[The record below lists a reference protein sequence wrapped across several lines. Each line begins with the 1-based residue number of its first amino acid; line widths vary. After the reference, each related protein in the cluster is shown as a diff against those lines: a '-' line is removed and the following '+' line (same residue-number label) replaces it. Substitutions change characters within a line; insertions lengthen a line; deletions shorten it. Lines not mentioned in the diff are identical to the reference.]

1 MEKTHK
7 SSALNGSAVSNS
19 PQPVLDESFHE
30 IPLLE
35 AIGTYI
41 SYSLLIFWG
50 YISDFLRKIGIK
62 NDGDGMDKCSDD
74 FFKLTLEFDGF
85 YTRNIYRRIRDT
97 FNRPVAGVPGALI
110 DILERRSDDYNWTFH
125 NTGKIIKCINL
136 GSYNYLGFAQNEGPC
151 ADAAIEALH
160 AYGPSTSSSQR
171 HLGTLDC
178 VRDLEKKMAQ
188 FLNKPDALVFG
199 MGFGTNSTN
208 IPALVE
214 KVFIIVLFND
224 LVLLHI
230 EIIKKYTVAA
240 LYQIKLYFAKNYKQ
254 IKGCLIISDAR
265 NHTSIYFGGRLSGA
279 TYKAFKHN
287 DMENLEKIL
296 REAVVNGQP
305 RTHRPW
311 KKILI
316 IVEGIYSME
325 GSVPN
330 LVKIVELKKKYKAY
344 LYIDEAHSIGSMGPT
359 GRGTTEHCGI
369 DTSEVDIMMGTF
381 SKSFSGSGGYMAASK
396 DIINHLRSRSHST
409 LYAETLPAPVVM
421 QILTS
426 LKILMG
432 EDNTND
438 GQRRITQFHDNNIYF
453 KKRLLEM
460 NFTLHGCMDSP
471 VVPIMMYQLGVA
483 TAFSRMLLKRGIAV
497 VTVGYP
503 GTKID
508 EALTRVCISA
518 SHTREILDSALKEIK
533 EVGTILGVC

>member
-1 MEKTHK
+1 
-7 SSALNGSAVSNS
+7 
-19 PQPVLDESFHE
+19 
-30 IPLLE
+30 
-35 AIGTYI
+35 
-41 SYSLLIFWG
+41 
-50 YISDFLRKIGIK
+50 
-62 NDGDGMDKCSDD
+62 
-74 FFKLTLEFDGF
+74 
-85 YTRNIYRRIRDT
+85 
-97 FNRPVAGVPGALI
+97 
-110 DILERRSDDYNWTFH
+110 
-125 NTGKIIKCINL
+125 L

-214 KVFIIVLFND
+214 K
-224 LVLLHI
+224 
-230 EIIKKYTVAA
+230 
-240 LYQIKLYFAKNYKQ
+240 
-254 IKGCLIISDAR
+254 GCLIVSDEN
-265 NHTSIYFGGRLSGA
+265 NHASIVYGAKLSGA
-279 TYKAFKHN
+279 TIRIFKHN
-287 DMENLEKIL
+287 DMEGLEKIL

-344 LYIDEAHSIGSMGPT
+344 LYLDEAHSIGAMGPT

-381 SKSFSGSGGYMAASK
+381 TKSFAGCGGYIAATK

-409 LYAETLPAPVVM
+409 LYAETLPAPVIM
-421 QILTS
+421 QTLTS

-438 GQRRITQFHDNNIYF
+438 GQKLFLNIDLCMIVGQRRITQLHDN
-453 KKRLLEM
+453 
-460 NFTLHGCMDSP
+460 T
-471 VVPIMMYQLGVA
+471 
-483 TAFSRMLLKRGIAV
+483 T
-497 VTVGYP
+497 
-503 GTKID
+503 
-508 EALTRVCISA
+508 
-518 SHTREILDSALKEIK
+518 
-533 EVGTILGVC
+533 